1 MSSPPD
7 LKNAL
12 KNIFGFDHF
21 RGQQEAIIKN
31 LLLGQ
36 DTFVIMP
43 TGAGKS
49 ICYQLPAMILEG
61 TAVIVSPL
69 IALMKNQVDSIENQ
83 VETCG
88 VATFLNSSLNRS
100 EIAKIRTQV
109 SAGKIK
115 MLYIAPESLA
125 KEENIQFLKSIKI
138 SFYAIDEVHCIS
150 EWGHD
155 FRPEYRKLKQTFD
168 LIQKAP
174 IIALT
179 ATATEK
185 VQQDIQK
192 NLNILDAAVFKD
204 SFNRPNLYYDV
215 RPKNDVVKSI
225 VRYVKDRAGQ
235 SGVIYCLSRK
245 TVEEISDT
253 LNLNHVRAVPY
264 HAGLDPNTR
273 SKHQDLF
280 IKEEVDVIVAT
291 IAFGMGIDKPNI
303 RYVIHHDIPKS
314 LEAYYQETGR
324 AGRDGK
330 VSECLTF
337 YSYKDIEKLDA
348 FLTGKPQ
355 IEQEIGKQL
364 LVDMSYFAEAS
375 MCRRT
380 YMLYY
385 FGEHFD
391 SKNCKAMCDNC
402 KNPREQYQ
410 AKEAIIALL
419 EAVEQ
424 SKQVYNTKDIINF
437 LLGYVTSKIKSNQH
451 QNLESFGHAKI
462 INNTEPFW
470 NSVIRQSLLLGV
482 IKKEIEDFGLLHI
495 TDQGKAFL
503 ENPAEILFF
512 KERDYSCYEEEN
524 WQSNAMD
531 TVLYSILKNTCKDI
545 ARKKN
550 LPPYIIFSDSLLEDM
565 AIFYPVSLE
574 ELKQIPGISQ
584 GKASKYGQVFI
595 DVIAQYVEENNIVR
609 QQELLVRSMIKNN
622 DSRLSIIRNIDKQMP
637 FEDIQNGFQLNA
649 QNFIEEL
656 ENLVQSGAKLSIDYH
671 LKRILDDSDV
681 ERIINYLRKHDKDC
695 LSDAVK
701 DLGKDYTEEEIR
713 LVRIKFLSDFAH

>member
-1 MSSPPD
+1 
-7 LKNAL
+7 
-12 KNIFGFDHF
+12 
-21 RGQQEAIIKN
+21 
-31 LLLGQ
+31 
-36 DTFVIMP
+36 
-43 TGAGKS
+43 
-49 ICYQLPAMILEG
+49 MILEG

-83 VETCG
+83 VEACG

-100 EIAKIRTQV
+100 EITKIRTQV

-215 RPKNDVVKSI
+215 RPKHDVVKSI

-391 SKNCKAMCDNC
+391 SKNCQAMCDNC
-402 KNPREQYQ
+402 KHPREQYQ

-451 QNLESFGHAKI
+451 QTLESFGHARI
-462 INNTEPFW
+462 INSTEPFW
-470 NSVIRQSLLLGV
+470 NSVIRQGLLFGV
-482 IKKEIEDFGLLHI
+482 IKKEIE
-495 TDQGKAFL
+495 
-503 ENPAEILFF
+503 EAE
-512 KERDYSCYEEEN
+512 
-524 WQSNAMD
+524 
-531 TVLYSILKNTCKDI
+531 
-545 ARKKN
+545 RK
-550 LPPYIIFSDSLLEDM
+550 
-565 AIFYPVSLE
+565 
-574 ELKQIPGISQ
+574 
-584 GKASKYGQVFI
+584 
-595 DVIAQYVEENNIVR
+595 R
-609 QQELLVRSMIKNN
+609 
-622 DSRLSIIRNIDKQMP
+622 
-637 FEDIQNGFQLNA
+637 
-649 QNFIEEL
+649 IEEL
-656 ENLVQSGAKLSIDYH
+656 EK
-671 LKRILDDSDV
+671 
-681 ERIINYLRKHDKDC
+681 
-695 LSDAVK
+695 
-701 DLGKDYTEEEIR
+701 
-713 LVRIKFLSDFAH
+713 KFDR